1 MIVCKTLF
9 PTPTNEAVI
18 AEQTEA
24 HKNCENVKIHPE
36 ITRVMKTGKNPSSEK
51 KLRINANFSFK
62 HFSVKSKTYQKMN
75 WILQF

>member
-51 KLRINANFSFK
+51 INVYFRFLNYFS
-62 HFSVKSKTYQKMN
+62 
-75 WILQF
+75 

>member
-51 KLRINANFSFK
+51 INVYFRFK
-62 HFSVKSKTYQKMN
+62 HFFVKSRTYQKMN

>member
-51 KLRINANFSFK
+51 KNPQILGFNIFFFS
-62 HFSVKSKTYQKMN
+62 
-75 WILQF
+75 

>member
-51 KLRINANFSFK
+51 NQRIF
-62 HFSVKSKTYQKMN
+62 
-75 WILQF
+75 

>member
-51 KLRINANFSFK
+51 STY
-62 HFSVKSKTYQKMN
+62 SV
-75 WILQF
+75 

>member
-51 KLRINANFSFK
+51 S
-62 HFSVKSKTYQKMN
+62 TQ
-75 WILQF
+75 ILGLNIFFREI

>member
-51 KLRINANFSFK
+51 INANFRFLNI
-62 HFSVKSKTYQKMN
+62 FFVKSRTYQKMN